1 MNRLAYFMQM
11 MPGKKITAPT
21 HASYGSDASDTV
33 PASTAN
39 MPHPL
44 GSPFVRDQLSLRTLA
59 ANNHGVCGQ
68 RPLVLYWM
76 QATQRLEANWAL
88 RLATV
93 EADRINKPLLILH
106 TIDSGS
112 RYASARFIT
121 FMLQGAQEL
130 AARAESLGLT
140 YRLVI
145 CRGGQHCTTTIERVA
160 ADTALIVTDMFPT
173 EGVAQR
179 TARVAARVDCRV
191 VAVDSVGVVPAACFD
206 REEYSARTIRPK
218 LHRLL
223 ATASEPV
230 EDRAPKRPFPTTL
243 SGAIPLSTVDP
254 RPLAIPGLVQA
265 SNVDHAVGPV
275 AARGGLVAARQRLDA
290 FVSDGLFDY
299 CRRRTLPSDDGGTSR
314 LSAHL
319 HYGMISPLEVYTAV
333 RGVGNTCEGDAFIE
347 EMLTWRE
354 LSLNFCLRN
363 PAYSSLS
370 SAPAWAH
377 RSMAAHAADTRPVT
391 YDLDTLERA
400 ATADPVWNAGQRELV
415 QSGAMH
421 PIVRMLWG
429 KALIEWAPTYEA
441 AFTWMLYLND
451 RYSLDGRDPASYA
464 GVHWCFGKF
473 DRPFTTRAVWG
484 TIRPMSLTR
493 ARLKYDLGEYVARW
507 QPTLAAQVA

>member
-1 MNRLAYFMQM
+1 M
-11 MPGKKITAPT
+11 
-21 HASYGSDASDTV
+21 

-44 GSPFVRDQLSLRTLA
+44 GSPFVRDQLSLRTVP
-59 ANNHGVCGQ
+59 ANDRGVCGQ
-68 RPLVLYWM
+68 RPYVLYWM
-76 QATQRLEANWAL
+76 QATQRLEDNWAL

-93 EADRINKPLLILH
+93 EADRIGKPLLVLH
-106 TIDSGS
+106 TIDSGAQ
-112 RYASARFIT
+112 YASARFHT

-130 AARAESLGLT
+130 AARAERLGLT

-145 CRGGQHCTTTIERVA
+145 CRGGQHCTTTIERLA
-160 ADTALIVTDMFPT
+160 AETALIVTDMFPT

-179 TARVAARVDCRV
+179 TARVASRVDCRV
-191 VAVDSVGVVPAACFD
+191 LAVDSVGLVPAACFE

-223 ATASEPV
+223 ASAAEAV
-230 EDRAPKRPFPTTL
+230 EDRAPKRAFSVTL
-243 SGAIPLSTVDP
+243 GNDLPLSVVDP
-254 RPLAIPGLVQA
+254 RSFAISALVQPC
-265 SNVDHAVGPV
+265 NVDHTVAPV
-275 AARGGLVAARQRLDA
+275 ASRGGLTAARQRLDA
-290 FVSDGLFDY
+290 FVSNGLTDY
-299 CRRRTLPSDDGGTSR
+299 CRRRTLPSDAGGTSR

-319 HYGMISPLEVYTAV
+319 HYGMISPLEVYTAA
-333 RGVGNTCEGDAFIE
+333 RSATDASESDAFIE

-363 PAYSSLS
+363 PRFSSLA
-370 SAPAWAH
+370 SAPAWAQ
-377 RSMAAHAADTRPVT
+377 RSMAAHAADPRPVT

-400 ATADPVWNAGQRELV
+400 ESADPIWNAGQRELV
-415 QSGAMH
+415 ETGTMH

-429 KALIEWAPTYEA
+429 KALIEWAPTYDA
-441 AFTWMLYLND
+441 AFDWMVHLND
-451 RYSLDGRDPASYA
+451 RYGLDGRDPACYA

-493 ARLKYDLGEYVARW
+493 ARLKYDLAEYVARW
-507 QPTLAAQVA
+507 QPAQAAQVA